1 MLCVMLRHP
10 SVVLDGAVECSP
22 PEHPQLLLGSVR
34 QVVAGQSVAQCLA
47 VLAVDESHVL
57 SEMFQSTAVLLAFV
71 ISSMLVFELL
81 ECIMHMPVVIVDELP
96 HGVHGVGVVQPR
108 PGPAVTILL
117 EEQIEDVG
125 MVQHLGSE
133 VLVSDV
139 VVVVVGAQQ
148 GVVSLHLVVDRLRH
162 PVLHLEP
169 DCVPVSAAN

>member
-96 HGVHGVGVVQPR
+96 HGVHGVGVV
-108 PGPAVTILL
+108 
-117 EEQIEDVG
+117 
-125 MVQHLGSE
+125 
-133 VLVSDV
+133 
-139 VVVVVGAQQ
+139 
-148 GVVSLHLVVDRLRH
+148 
-162 PVLHLEP
+162 
-169 DCVPVSAAN
+169 